1 MGSPHL
7 DDTWSQTGGVLSHPM
22 DDLVF
27 VKALE
32 GLADLDE
39 DRPDS
44 LLWETLPAAVGALQL
59 LEEVSIAHELRD
71 LQRRRV

>member
-1 MGSPHL
+1 
-7 DDTWSQTGGVLSHPM
+7 M